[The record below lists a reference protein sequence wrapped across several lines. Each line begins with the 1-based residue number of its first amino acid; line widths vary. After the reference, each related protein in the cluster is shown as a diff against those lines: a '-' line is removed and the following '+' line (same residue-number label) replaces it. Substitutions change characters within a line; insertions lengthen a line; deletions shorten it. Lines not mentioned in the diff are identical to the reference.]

1 MKIKENWEF
10 KENSLDLL
18 RLIAASQVMLLH
30 TIEFTMHETKQNLFF
45 DLLKLFPGVPIF
57 FFVSGYLI
65 SRSFETSP
73 SLSAFWKNRCLRI
86 FPALILCVIVNLLMI
101 WSTGYFKIVKP
112 DLMELTT
119 LFFAKITFLQF
130 YNPDFMRGFGD
141 GVLNG
146 SLWTICVEL
155 QFYVITP
162 FLYRLINPTK
172 NHSTTKIVALIFFF
186 AIANRALFLLHA
198 DYSGEV
204 LWKLYR
210 VSFVP
215 WVYMFLF
222 GILVQRNFE
231 LFAKYVLIIS
241 LHYLLITYIFVMFAM
256 SFFGIK
262 FDNSI
267 PPLVFFSLA
276 ILAFKMGYS
285 FIKTSKYLLKG
296 NDISYGIY
304 IWHMPF
310 VNQAL
315 YLTTESSYFVNI
327 CIFILTIISA
337 YISWILVERNAI
349 ALKKYSMRLTE

>member
-1 MKIKENWEF
+1 
-10 KENSLDLL
+10 
-18 RLIAASQVMLLH
+18 
-30 TIEFTMHETKQNLFF
+30 
-45 DLLKLFPGVPIF
+45 
-57 FFVSGYLI
+57 
-65 SRSFETSP
+65 
-73 SLSAFWKNRCLRI
+73 
-86 FPALILCVIVNLLMI
+86 
-101 WSTGYFKIVKP
+101 
-112 DLMELTT
+112 
-119 LFFAKITFLQF
+119 
-130 YNPDFMRGFGD
+130 
-141 GVLNG
+141 
-146 SLWTICVEL
+146 
-155 QFYVITP
+155 
-162 FLYRLINPTK
+162 
-172 NHSTTKIVALIFFF
+172 
-186 AIANRALFLLHA
+186 
-198 DYSGEV
+198 
-204 LWKLYR
+204 
-210 VSFVP
+210 
-215 WVYMFLF
+215 
-222 GILVQRNFE
+222 
-231 LFAKYVLIIS
+231 
-241 LHYLLITYIFVMFAM
+241 M